1 KRINEEEINIESI
14 GETSDGSLAAFH
26 LPEYELGVIYITSF
40 APDDISDFQSNFFD
54 IVKQL
59 SDTTGSFY
67 SKKLLIDLRYN
78 GGGYGRLAYILTR
91 FLFPHVDSPI
101 WEPMDLP
108 KSNIGKIFTKITD
121 FSIKQEQ
128 LQELQLDEATG
139 EVIYD
144 YYQQEGSQ
152 RTTKYTDDQG
162 GKSSITVDLTKKATF
177 YAGHV
182 DELRQIASDWDLRR
196 KTIWQ
201 PKDVTVLL
209 EGSCISTCADFTKI
223 IHQKRAARIVTI
235 GNFGG
240 VQDGDRYNAGTAGGS
255 SIQNSDAV
263 DETYQKFLDDPT
275 FGSTVGFDESD
286 FHEQFYR
293 DETSLSY
300 VDTKFY
306 EITKDSKKH
315 IIILGWNLDLKRMCL
330 KMADKKTGATL
341 QVKEIHQINR
351 DCSPNQDKISSIN
364 NNQVEFLESPSGKS
378 ISVPQQTESAKIRS
392 LKNKYQ
398 KKIMK
403 LFNGILQELVTLELQ
418 TGDTLVQLGEW
429 TREQRNWTSDKK
441 QIEAIYL
448 GLFHYG
454 QVFKELHFKA
464 ILIRSD
470 SSIKING
477 IAKQRDGETLAA
489 EVKKIVMQC
498 QQLILLTQIQHIPGI
513 SNEITDVQSRLFTQ
527 GDYSVKQEI
536 FRTLWQ
542 VWQIT
547 PTLNLFAIELNKFVD
562 RFVAIGEEEEG
573 AEWLNAFSRPWK
585 EEIVWIY
592 PSTPKIGRAMI
603 AQEKF
608 KSKSIKI
615 APWQLGQIWFTHLLA
630 DFSRYLL
637 LGKSSLIPN
646 PGKQMTKWKNML
658 PPGKIA
664 AFFINQ

>member
-40 APDDISDFQSNFFD
+40 APEDISDFQSNFFD

-121 FSIKQEQ
+121 FSIRQEQ

-162 GKSSITVDLTKKATF
+162 TKSSITVDLTKKATF

-182 DELRQIASDWDLRR
+182 DELRQIASDWNLRR

-209 EGSCISTCADFTKI
+209 EGLCISTCADFTKI

-255 SIQNSDAV
+255 SIQNSDTV

-286 FHEQFYR
+286 FPGQFYR
-293 DETSLSY
+293 EGTSLSY
-300 VDTKFY
+300 VDTEFY
-306 EITKDSKKH
+306 GITEESKDRLSEFNIFDADFH
-315 IIILGWNLDLKRMCL
+315 INFVENYGYQNDWELSDYADLYAGVVTQVDSALNGDESSTQL
-330 KMADKKTGATL
+330 KMKQNADQSGCFSGEVEIKGWLSQTECLDKVKSDPDSIYGYRCEASQNRNPDGTRSIGKFVKTAEGCIFSNCRPGYSRKWDKCVKDTPLLGETEAEIRPDTLEQEYQEQLKEFEAEEVTTEEEKKT
-341 QVKEIHQINR
+341 N
-351 DCSPNQDKISSIN
+351 
-364 NNQVEFLESPSGKS
+364 
-378 ISVPQQTESAKIRS
+378 
-392 LKNKYQ
+392 
-398 KKIMK
+398 
-403 LFNGILQELVTLELQ
+403 
-418 TGDTLVQLGEW
+418 
-429 TREQRNWTSDKK
+429 
-441 QIEAIYL
+441 
-448 GLFHYG
+448 
-454 QVFKELHFKA
+454 
-464 ILIRSD
+464 
-470 SSIKING
+470 
-477 IAKQRDGETLAA
+477 
-489 EVKKIVMQC
+489 
-498 QQLILLTQIQHIPGI
+498 
-513 SNEITDVQSRLFTQ
+513 
-527 GDYSVKQEI
+527 
-536 FRTLWQ
+536 
-542 VWQIT
+542 
-547 PTLNLFAIELNKFVD
+547 
-562 RFVAIGEEEEG
+562 
-573 AEWLNAFSRPWK
+573 
-585 EEIVWIY
+585 
-592 PSTPKIGRAMI
+592 
-603 AQEKF
+603 
-608 KSKSIKI
+608 
-615 APWQLGQIWFTHLLA
+615 
-630 DFSRYLL
+630 
-637 LGKSSLIPN
+637 
-646 PGKQMTKWKNML
+646 KWKVV
-658 PPGKIA
+658 GIVFIVIA
-664 AFFINQ
+664 VIAVAALVVIVVALLVRWYRKKSNR